1 MLKSIKKYCII
12 ITLSCICCFG
22 LCTTSGCINRQ
33 PHHNGNNIEWI
44 EKQVKEGKLTRA
56 QADELIKQE
65 QEANQ

>member
-1 MLKSIKKYCII
+1 MLKSIKKFCLITII
-12 ITLSCICCFG
+12 SSICCFG

-33 PHHNGNNIEWI
+33 PHHDGNSIEWI

-65 QEANQ
+65 QENNQ